1 MQRQFILAI
10 VLSFVVIYGWQ
21 AMFPPPKKTPPVQQ
35 AAQQVTKDP
44 SGAQAPGAQQALAAD
59 AAADASAKVE
69 AAPLVAAS
77 AEQDV
82 LVENAFVKA
91 VFNTRGGVLKSWR
104 LKKYRDGEGAP
115 LELIPQNVPNPAR
128 PFTLDV
134 DDATTSATLRNALFK
149 PDAESLTIGSE
160 AKTLVFEYRDAAGL
174 VARKEFTFNPAHP
187 YIVRFLGHGHQE
199 RRAAQPRD
207 QLGPGAGHGR
217 RGRWDELRSG
227 IAADLLP

>member
-59 AAADASAKVE
+59 AAADANAKIE

-82 LVENAFVKA
+82 PVENAFVKA

-104 LKKYRDGEGAP
+104 LKNYRDGEGAP

-128 PFTLDV
+128 PFTW
-134 DDATTSATLRNALFK
+134 TLTMRRRRRRC
-149 PDAESLTIGSE
+149 GM
-160 AKTLVFEYRDAAGL
+160 
-174 VARKEFTFNPAHP
+174 
-187 YIVRFLGHGHQE
+187 RFSSPTPS
-199 RRAAQPRD
+199 R
-207 QLGPGAGHGR
+207 
-217 RGRWDELRSG
+217 
-227 IAADLLP
+227 